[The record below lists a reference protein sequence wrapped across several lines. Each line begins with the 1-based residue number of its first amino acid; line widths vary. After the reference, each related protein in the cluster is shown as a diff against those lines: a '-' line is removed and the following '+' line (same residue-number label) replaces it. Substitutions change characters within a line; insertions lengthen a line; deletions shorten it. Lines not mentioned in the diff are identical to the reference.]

1 MQRRAMPVLNGILR
15 HMLDA
20 DDDSPPSLIRRLLA
34 NPLRLRAQSRLMLV
48 FATLLAGVSR
58 FVESWPGGFLTALLW
73 IVVLPIALGIAMG
86 DAFLVAHGR
95 GRRRLIVTISAAVL
109 VALFSCVLLASIT
122 GSSESI
128 ERDIVSSVVYGVFYA
143 ANIVGLS
150 ALIALAI
157 GRGGDYVSRRIDA
170 MSEEDW

>member
-1 MQRRAMPVLNGILR
+1 MPASNGILHR
-15 HMLDA
+15 MFDGG
-20 DDDSPPSLIRRLLA
+20 DESPSSLVRRLLA
-34 NPLRLRAQSRLMLV
+34 DPLRLRAQSRGVLV
-48 FATLLAGVSR
+48 IATLLAGASR
-58 FVESWPGGFLTALLW
+58 FVDSWPGGFLTALLW
-73 IVVLPIALGIAMG
+73 VGVLPIALGLAMG

-95 GRRRLIVTISAAVL
+95 GRRRLIVTIVAAVL
-109 VALFSCVLLASIT
+109 VALFSCILLAGIT
-122 GSSESI
+122 ESSESI

-143 ANIVGLS
+143 ANILGLS